1 MLNKFENSGM
11 LDKRSAASFLD
22 YWFETQQQYV
32 RASIGLNK
40 PTEQC
45 YSTRFS
51 STRMAIKMFTA
62 AIAVCLLL
70 QYSSLV
76 SANDEESLINL
87 PIPASLQD
95 DLNDRYA
102 ALKKASPDYK
112 PRTEHLAK
120 DGEPHY
126 VNRLIVEDSPYLLQH
141 AHNPVNWYSW
151 GEDAFAAS
159 AASNKPIFLSI
170 GYATCHW
177 CHVMEREVFE
187 NLEVAQY
194 MNDNYIAV
202 KVDREQHPDVDE
214 TFMTSVQM
222 MTGGGGWPLSAWLT
236 PEAKPFY
243 GGTYFPKDS
252 FMDLSQRVAGAWDES
267 ENVLREEAE
276 KVAVALRE
284 INKLSATSEAVGD
297 KQVSEATAMLLAGYD
312 DLLGGFGSGPKFPRE
327 SSLLFLLER
336 ARATNNAKLL
346 EAAHFSLTRIAAG
359 GIHDQ
364 IAGGFH
370 RYAVDADWQVPHF
383 EKMLYNQAYLTRAY
397 LLSHELTGDWEHA
410 RIAARTLDYVLRE
423 MTSPDGTFYSATD
436 ADSEGVEGK
445 FFVWTPA
452 EIDSVLNKDDAEF
465 AKRAWRVTP
474 EGNFEGKNILHH
486 DDNLVQLSRE
496 LDIPATELTQRLDRV
511 STQLLASRQKRIPPL
526 RDDKIITGWNGMV
539 ITALAKAADILDRPD
554 YLGAAETAAR
564 VILDSQLDDDG
575 RLFRINY
582 QGRRS
587 VDANQ
592 ADYAF
597 FAESLVALY
606 DSTANIDW
614 LNQAESLV
622 LTMNELF
629 LDEQDGGYFMGATTV
644 KGANLPVR
652 PKSLY
657 DNAIPAGTSVAVRV
671 LSQLF
676 RRTGNDDYLTTA
688 ESVVSSMA
696 GAIERGASNFAYLL
710 IGVDELYNGENGS
723 RQTTA
728 RGKVTVS
735 ALIADKDSETI
746 DVVLDIADGWHVN
759 AHKPIQ
765 DYLIGTAVK
774 SSDGELLTSVKY
786 PDPLHRKL
794 GFDRN
799 ELALYEGQVTLR
811 MNLDEARQT
820 SDGDFA
826 WVNFNVDLQA
836 CNDTT
841 CLAPETVTV
850 DLSTAS
856 TDAVNSVVSFV
867 H

>member
-1 MLNKFENSGM
+1 MFENTARNGQSEVVAGSTPVTTLLKTM
-11 LDKRSAASFLD
+11 AKTISTTSAKPRQLVRLIVTGFVAGIALYYLPVALAS
-22 YWFETQQQYV
+22 E
-32 RASIGLNK
+32 S
-40 PTEQC
+40 E
-45 YSTRFS
+45 ST
-51 STRMAIKMFTA
+51 I
-62 AIAVCLLL
+62 
-70 QYSSLV
+70 
-76 SANDEESLINL
+76 DL
-87 PIPASLQD
+87 PIPAELQI
-95 DLNDRYA
+95 DLDARYA
-102 ALKKASPDYK
+102 ALKKDVPDYS
-112 PRTEHLAK
+112 PRTEHLDI

-141 AHNPVNWYSW
+141 AHNPVNWYAW
-151 GEDAFAAS
+151 GEEAFAAS
-159 AASNKPIFLSI
+159 AAENKPIFLSI

-252 FMDLSQRVAGAWDES
+252 FLDLSQRVISAWGES
-267 ENVLREEAE
+267 ETVLREEAE
-276 KVAVALRE
+276 KVATALRE
-284 INKLSATSEAVGD
+284 VNKLSATSEAVGD
-297 KQVSEATAMLLAGYD
+297 RQISEASAMLMAGYD
-312 DLLGGFGSGPKFPRE
+312 DLLGGFGDGPKFPRE

-336 ARATNNAKLL
+336 ARATNNTKTL
-346 EAAHFSLTRIAAG
+346 EAAHFTLTRIAAG

-370 RYAVDADWQVPHF
+370 RYAVDADWQIPHF

-397 LLSHELTGDWEHA
+397 LLSYELTGDWEHA

-423 MTSPDGTFYSATD
+423 MTSPEGTFYSATD
-436 ADSEGVEGK
+436 ADSEGEEGK
-445 FFVWTPA
+445 FFVWSPEDMDA
-452 EIDSVLNKDDAEF
+452 VLSKEDAEF
-465 AKRAWRVTP
+465 AKRAWRVSA

-486 DDNLVQLSRE
+486 DDNLVKLSRE
-496 LDIPATELTQRLDRV
+496 LDMPVDTLAERLESVGNELLD
-511 STQLLASRQKRIPPL
+511 ARQSRIPPL
-526 RDDKIITGWNGMV
+526 RDEKIITGWNGMV
-539 ITALAKAADILDRPD
+539 ITALAKAADVLDRPD
-554 YLGAAETAAR
+554 YRGAAEKAAR
-564 VILDSQLDDDG
+564 SILDSQVSDDG
-575 RLFRINY
+575 RLYRINF
-582 QGRRS
+582 QGRQS

-597 FAESLVALY
+597 FAESLIALF
-606 DSTANIDW
+606 DSTLDVFW
-614 LNQAESLV
+614 LNQAQALV
-622 LTMNELF
+622 ATMNELF
-629 LDEQDGGYFMGATTV
+629 LDEQDGGYFMGAGTV
-644 KGANLPVR
+644 KGATLPVR

-671 LSQLF
+671 LSQLY
-676 RRTGNDDYLTTA
+676 RRTGNDDYLSTA
-688 ESVVSSMA
+688 ESVVASMA

-723 RQTTA
+723 RQTVA

-735 ALIADKDSETI
+735 AALAEEDSSV
-746 DVVLDIADGWHVN
+746 DVVLDIADGWHIN

-765 DYLIGTAVK
+765 DYLIGTAIK
-774 SSDGELLTSVKY
+774 TQDGDVVTSVEY

-794 GFDRN
+794 GFERN
-799 ELALYEGQVTLR
+799 ELALYEGQVTMRLK
-811 MNLDEARQT
+811 LDELKNSAEEGLT
-820 SDGDFA
+820 
-826 WVNFNVDLQA
+826 VLNFNVDLQA

-856 TDAVNSVVSFV
+856 TAAVNSLVSFL